1 MTTQHFK
8 SNINK
13 GEIIDEK
20 TKGSFNILYEFVWD
34 RSLVK
39 KAIMTLPY
47 NATHGSMNK
56 YLIEVLHHIE
66 YDVINKTNWYSANSD
81 SLKLRNNDN
90 YTRLLVSCLRNIIL
104 YDFEKIKKLTKY
116 LKNVASIFNALELPI
131 SWSLPSGLK
140 VIQSYMKTKTT
151 SITPF
156 LYSKAKLKFNVT
168 LKDKF
173 DNNKQIRA
181 LMPNL
186 IHSLDATS

>member
-1 MTTQHFK
+1 
-8 SNINK
+8 
-13 GEIIDEK
+13 
-20 TKGSFNILYEFVWD
+20 
-34 RSLVK
+34 
-39 KAIMTLPY
+39 MTLPY

-66 YDVINKTNWYSANSD
+66 YDVINKNNWYSANSD

-131 SWSLPSGLK
+131 YWSLASGLK
-140 VIQSYMKTKTT
+140 VIQSYMNTKTT